1 MGAKS
6 TSFLLSFISGFIDTA
21 GFIVLSGLFTAHIT
35 GNLVLAG
42 ASLINDNNPE
52 VAARLAMLPV
62 FVIGVMAAFILTTV
76 LARTLNFSL
85 TILLVVQAV
94 LTIVFSMLGSFLEND
109 AHQIL
114 SPLQVFLVG
123 TVGVFAM
130 CIQNTYMKTHLSS
143 HAPTTVMTGNLTQF
157 SIDLVNVFLI
167 KLDMANLSSSK
178 STQGELTLAINQLGL
193 SLLGFLVGAMAGALL
208 VANVG
213 LISCLLP
220 ASFLC
225 ALSMYSKN
233 NSL

>member
-1 MGAKS
+1 MTTKF

-21 GFIVLSGLFTAHIT
+21 GFVVLSGLFTAHIT

-42 ASLINDNNPE
+42 ASMINQNNPE

-62 FVIGVMAAFILTTV
+62 FVVGVMVAFIITTV

-85 TILLVVQAV
+85 TILLLVQAL
-94 LTIVFSMLGSFLEND
+94 LTIAFSMLGFFLEND
-109 AHQIL
+109 THQIL
-114 SPLQVFLVG
+114 SPLQLFLVG

-143 HAPTTVMTGNLTQF
+143 YVPTTVMTGNLTQF
-157 SIDLVNVFLI
+157 SIDLVNVMLI
-167 KLDMANLSSSK
+167 KFDMATLSSSK
-178 STQGELTLAINQLGL
+178 STQGELSLAITRLGL
-193 SLLGFLVGAMAGALL
+193 SLLGFLVGAIAGALL
-208 VANVG
+208 VAKVG

-225 ALSMYSKN
+225 ALSVYCKN